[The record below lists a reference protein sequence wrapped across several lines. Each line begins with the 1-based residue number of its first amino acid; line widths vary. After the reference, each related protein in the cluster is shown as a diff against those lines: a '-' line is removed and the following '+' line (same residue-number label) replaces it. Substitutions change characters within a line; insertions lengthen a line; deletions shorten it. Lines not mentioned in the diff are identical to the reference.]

1 MNTLLEKAF
10 SSAVEWLFRRRSPA
24 LAVMRAGFGCLTLAF
39 AAGFALKVSLPLAG
53 GQVDLKYDGGDGVP
67 QMLVYVTG
75 ILGLVL
81 TTAGAG
87 WEGARYIAE
96 RQAQTRKKVIAV
108 EVRGLRNVNGVPL
121 VESIPAEIP
130 GRREQLLI
138 DLRQYIQD
146 GAITDLAAAIAGVT
160 GLPDDL
166 RRREAGLDRSDITC
180 VYGGLAPVPLTF
192 LTGVLADDE
201 GQFVI
206 MDWDRHAGRW
216 RSLGEP
222 DDLKRF
228 VVSGMEVIPAGSSEA
243 ALSVSVSYGIDL
255 KDVRSRAGDMPIV
268 EAALEGGNTDAHWS
282 GDKMAAVGRQF
293 LEILGVLNRRGVKR
307 VHLFLAA
314 QNSVVFRFGRL
325 YDKRNLP
332 EIVVYQFDRG
342 KTPAY
347 QWGLLMP
354 VAGVSKSEILS

>member
-1 MNTLLEKAF
+1 MFLERTF

-24 LAVMRAGFGCLTLAF
+24 LAVMRAGLGCLTLAF
-39 AAGFALKVSLPLAG
+39 AAGFALNVSLPLAG
-53 GQVDLKYDGGDGVP
+53 GQVDFKYDGGDSMP

-75 ILGLVL
+75 ILGLLL
-81 TTAGAG
+81 TAAGAG
-87 WEGARYIAE
+87 WEGARYIEE
-96 RQAQTRKKVIAV
+96 RQAQTSRKVIAV
-108 EVRGLRNVNGVPL
+108 EVRGLRNVSGVPL
-121 VESIPAEIP
+121 VESVPAEFS

-146 GAITDLAAAIAGVT
+146 GAITDPAAAVAGVAA
-160 GLPDDL
+160 LPDDL

-192 LTGVLADDE
+192 LTGILADDE

-216 RSLGEP
+216 RSLSEP
-222 DDLKRF
+222 DDFKRF
-228 VVSGMEVIPAGSSEA
+228 VVSGIEAIPAEPVEV

-255 KDVRSRAGDMPIV
+255 KDVRSRVGDMPTV

-282 GDKMAAVGRQF
+282 GDKMAALGRQF
-293 LEILGVLNRRGVKR
+293 LEILGELNRHGVKR

-354 VAGVSKSEILS
+354 VAGVAKPEILT